1 MERLDIY
8 LYTYLEINKA
18 DFVGAKMYFYEYE
31 TETLRNL
38 SQSHDGYAY
47 HPIPIIGD
55 RFGRFPKIFIDKPY
69 SVSIFD
75 SSGVQ
80 IFHDDIE

>member
-18 DFVGAKMYFYEYE
+18 DFVGAKMYFFDYE
-31 TETLRNL
+31 TTNFAY
-38 SQSHDGYAY
+38 SYAEKNGC
-47 HPIPIIGD
+47 INFSPIIAD
-55 RFGRFPKIFIDKPY
+55 ANGRFPKIFIDKPY
-69 SVSIFD
+69 SVSIRNRSD
-75 SSGVQ
+75 VQ